1 MYKSQAVAYFCKP
14 CCRICD
20 QDLLGNKRRR
30 DFRLRSLERVRKL
43 WRDGLCLQ
51 DEFCAGIFSFDGIC
65 RYGGLMAAAPYVR
78 DAELKSPFRN
88 RMCWRSPC
96 SPQVLALPNDAEQ
109 SFSWE
114 ANQSSA
120 IQEIPPFY
128 GTWRSITA
136 FTNARHLSITWA
148 SWIQSIPPHHSF
160 SRSIL
165 ILSSH
170 LRLGLPSGLLYSV
183 CPTKTVYK
191 PLLYS
196 HTYYMTRP
204 SHSSQFD
211 HPINI
216 GRGVQIIKLI
226 IMQFSP
232 LPLPRPS
239 LRLTYSPQ
247 HLVLIHPQPMF
258 LAQYRRPSFTPIQNN
273 RKIFQYRNT
282 DQNNTSN

>member
-1 MYKSQAVAYFCKP
+1 MEGLWLPLRMWGMPSWNPRSEIECADVRRVLPKSSHY
-14 CCRICD
+14 RTT
-20 QDLLGNKRRR
+20 
-30 DFRLRSLERVRKL
+30 RSRVFLEKL
-43 WRDGLCLQ
+43 T
-51 DEFCAGIFSFDGIC
+51 
-65 RYGGLMAAAPYVR
+65 
-78 DAELKSPFRN
+78 
-88 RMCWRSPC
+88 
-96 SPQVLALPNDAEQ
+96 SPQLSKKYPA
-109 SFSWE
+109 
-114 ANQSSA
+114 
-120 IQEIPPFY
+120 FY

-136 FTNARHLSITWA
+136 FTNARHLSLTWA